1 MSTKQQY
8 LYTVTVD
15 GQVIGVFDT
24 MTGGDALAPSA
35 KHRPG
40 GMGPEK
46 SFAALASYSTV
57 TVSRVYERERD
68 HALLKQL
75 TGKAGLVKGSVSEQP
90 LGSDGKAWGKPTIY
104 AGRFLGVKRGDGDS
118 TSSDP
123 RMFELDIDPV
133 TVT

>member
-1 MSTKQQY
+1 MSTKLNY
-8 LYTVTVD
+8 LVTVTV
-15 GQVIGVFDT
+15 GGVNLGTFDSL
-24 MTGGDALAPSA
+24 TGGDALAPST

-46 SFAALASYSTV
+46 SYATLASYSTV

-68 HALLKQL
+68 HELIRSL
-75 TGKAGLVKGSVSEQP
+75 TGKAGVEKASVSEQP
-90 LGSDGKAWGKPTIY
+90 LGEDGKAWGKPTVY
-104 AGRFLGVKRGDGDS
+104 AGRFLGVKRGDTDS
-118 TSSDP
+118 TSGDP